1 MQTGLGR
8 TAAVLVVLFVAAV
21 PVIAWAVEVGVA
33 LTASHLFGFGIIGL
47 AAVVLARD
55 RRWPRFDLVSAAIA
69 AFAAVAA
76 ITTAL
81 TMAEPAIVYGDL
93 SSHERATRQLAGL
106 LFAVSLFASLRLLLV
121 RFGLARLALQAH
133 YWTTVCV
140 AVLVLA
146 QYAAALWSPESSL
159 AVFPVHNSTLGEART
174 LAWGAN
180 RYGFPRVALTL
191 VEPSILACYLL
202 TGWAYG
208 LFAWRWEGSRRPT
221 TWHLL
226 TTVVLGVAIIVTGSR
241 LAYVVFGATA
251 MGAVA
256 LRRPRLARAG
266 LVAAS
271 VAVATLLIGP
281 RQVVRVSASI
291 APAETAPPAGITAQ
305 AERVAP
311 PAAAAGSL
319 LDRVEDMLL
328 DRGRHEDDSTRQR
341 VASLVVALQT
351 VRQHPWLGVGYGTS
365 DFYMDLLWPADFA
378 DLYRPYGV
386 PPTMMSSYAAI
397 VTETGLLGASC
408 VTLLAVGVILTLWRH
423 GRRGPE
429 ARARASGL
437 AAALG
442 TYALGAAAAPLVVYQ
457 FLLIWL
463 LLALA
468 AAIDDGTASGAS
480 PPSS

>member
-8 TAAVLVVLFVAAV
+8 PAAVLVVLFVAAV

-33 LTASHLFGFGIIGL
+33 LTASHLLGFGIIGL
-47 AAVVLARD
+47 AAIVLARD
-55 RRWPRFDLVSAAIA
+55 RRWPPFDLVSAAIA
-69 AFAAVAA
+69 AFATVAA
-76 ITTAL
+76 ITTVL
-81 TMAEPAIVYGDL
+81 TLAEPAIIYGDI
-93 SSHERATRQLAGL
+93 SSHERSAKQLAGL
-106 LFAVSLFASLRLLLV
+106 LFALGLFASLRVLFS
-121 RFGLARLALQAH
+121 RFGFAGLALRMH
-133 YWTTVCV
+133 YWMT
-140 AVLVLA
+140 AGLAILVLA
-146 QYAAALWSPESSL
+146 QYAAALWNPNSSL

-191 VEPSILACYLL
+191 VEPSILAGYLL

-221 TWHLL
+221 VWHVLS
-226 TTVVLGVAIIVTGSR
+226 TVVLGVAIIVTGSR

-291 APAETAPPAGITAQ
+291 APADTAPPAAITGQ
-305 AERVAP
+305 AEPVAP
-311 PAAAAGSL
+311 PAAAPGSL
-319 LDRVEDMLL
+319 LDRVEDRLL

-341 VASLVVALQT
+341 VASLVVALRV
-351 VRQHPWLGVGYGTS
+351 VREHPWLGVGYGLS
-365 DFYMDLLWPADFA
+365 DFYMESLWPAS
-378 DLYRPYGV
+378 LPEVHRPFRV
-386 PPTMMSSYAAI
+386 PLTMVSAYATI
-397 VTETGLLGASC
+397 VTETGVLGAAC
-408 VTLLAVGVILTLWRH
+408 VILLAIVVALALWRQ
-423 GRRGPE
+423 GCRNPE
-429 ARARASGL
+429 SRARAAGL
-437 AAALG
+437 SAALG
-442 TYALGAAAAPLVVYQ
+442 TYALGAAAAPLMVYQ

-463 LLALA
+463 LLAVATTL
-468 AAIDDGTASGAS
+468 DGDTAVDR
-480 PPSS
+480 